1 MNLIFIQPDD
11 AVDGHRL
18 QVANQGLN
26 ARQAARPS
34 RDQQDIA
41 AVMRDRLTYRMKRGG
56 KRELTRQH
64 GVPHLPKADVQRYAE
79 QIKVF

>member
-1 MNLIFIQPDD
+1 MNLVFIQPDD

-26 ARQAARPS
+26 AGQTAWPS
-34 RDQQDIA
+34 RDQQNIA
-41 AVMRDRLTYRMKRGG
+41 AVVRDRLTYRMQRGG

-64 GVPHLPKADVQRYAE
+64 RVLHLAETDVQRDAE